1 MIYSKKID
9 IKESY
14 DTVVLGGGMTG
25 FAAAYSAAR
34 EGAKVI
40 IIERGFSLGG
50 VATQALVN
58 HILGVRALEGDVLY
72 TCVGD
77 IFDIIEKRLL
87 AENSAVDVRPL
98 DLTLHPHGWYTSLG
112 TGLIFDCERMKLLLE
127 KMLEEVGVKILYGT
141 DLVDVIKEDG
151 KIKCALVH
159 NKSGLYAIE
168 GKYFVDATGDADASR
183 LAGCPAEKGDE
194 EGGMSAASLEMH
206 VEGVDDEELFSYMKE
221 TGDVRF
227 KSIIKT
233 LCETGEWKFP
243 YFIFI
248 SVKMVQNGVY
258 MINTIRQVGVD
269 GADADSLTKGVIDGR
284 KENYELLR
292 IMRTYF
298 PGFKNAKV
306 RRIAPMIGIRE
317 TYRIIGEGILK
328 VDDLIEAEH
337 HEDSVALSSYGWD
350 LPDPKRPTYSPM
362 DTTERSSR
370 YAEIPYGALLPRGV
384 DNLIVAGRC
393 ISTERQALGPVRV
406 MGPCIA
412 MGTAAGI
419 ATALAQKDDLNMRD
433 VNVKKLRDV
442 IKSYGGIVNRTDVRI
457 VER

>member
-1 MIYSKKID
+1 MIYTKEIETR
-9 IKESY
+9 ESY
-14 DTVVLGGGMTG
+14 DTVVLGGGLSG
-25 FAAAYSAAR
+25 FSAAYAAAR
-34 EGAKVI
+34 EGSRVI
-40 IIERGFSLGG
+40 LIERGFELGG

-58 HILGVRALEGDVLY
+58 HILGVRALEDGVLY

-77 IFDIIEKRLL
+77 IFDILEKRLL
-87 AENSAVDVRPL
+87 SEGAAVDVRPL

-112 TGLIFDCERMKLLLE
+112 TGLIFDCEKMKLLLE
-127 KMLEEVGVKILYGT
+127 TMLEELGVKILYGT
-141 DLVDVIKEDG
+141 HLVDLVKEG
-151 KIKCALVH
+151 EKIKCALVH
-159 NKSGLYAIE
+159 NKSGFYAIE
-168 GKYFVDATGDADASR
+168 GKYFVDTTGDADACR

-206 VEGVDDEELFSYMKE
+206 VEGVDDEKLFSYMKE

-227 KSIIKT
+227 KAIIKR
-233 LCETGEWKFP
+233 LVESGEWKFP

-269 GADADSLTKGVIDGR
+269 GADADSLTRGVIDGR
-284 KENYELLR
+284 SENYELLR

-298 PGFKNAKV
+298 PGFENARV
-306 RRIAPMIGIRE
+306 RKIASSIGIRE
-317 TYRIIGEGILK
+317 TYRIVGEGVLK
-328 VDDLIEAEH
+328 VDDLIEAKH
-337 HEDSVALSSYGWD
+337 REDSIALSSYGWD

-370 YAEIPYGALLPRGV
+370 YAEIPYGALLPKGV
-384 DNLIVAGRC
+384 DNLIAAGRC

-412 MGTAAGI
+412 VGTAAGI
-419 ATALAQKDDLNMRD
+419 AVALAQKDNVAMRD
-433 VNVKKLRDV
+433 VSVSELRKAIV
-442 IKSYGGIVNRTDVRI
+442 SYGGIVNRTCVK
-457 VER
+457 VVK